1 MGTVSLIV
9 IILAVC
15 CLVVAFYLFKL
26 RQKTQKKNNTTKYP
40 NLNSDPECA
49 AENVQSFFNILYIVT
64 SWI

>member
-15 CLVVAFYLFKL
+15 CLAVAFYLFKN
-26 RQKTQKKNNTTKYP
+26 RQKAQNKNRTKYP
-40 NLNSDPECA
+40 NLNSDQECA

>member
-1 MGTVSLIV
+1 MGTVNVIV

-15 CLVVAFYLFKL
+15 CLAVAFYLFKS
-26 RQKTQKKNNTTKYP
+26 RQKTQNKKRTKYP